1 MAYLGRSPSQGV
13 RNRYYKTASGGETS
27 ISGALTGGTL
37 TFTDGNYV
45 DVNLNGVTLVAGTDY
60 NTSTANTIAGLS
72 ALTANDVVEIVVYDV
87 FSVFSGNV
95 NSDFSVG
102 GNLTVTG
109 TVEPAGDTSAGDN
122 AAIGYTAAEGLIL
135 TGQGSTSDVVIK
147 NDADTTVCFV
157 PTGTDDLKFNDTA
170 RIIMGTGDDLQI
182 IHDGSNSIIS
192 DNGTGNL
199 VLRSDA
205 QAVEI
210 DFNTN
215 ETAALFKHNGSV
227 ELYHDNSKKFE
238 TTSTGV
244 DITGGFTATD
254 GSTITT
260 TGNEVQLT
268 LKSTDAD
275 AVEGPT
281 LDLIRDSASP
291 AASDNIGLIRYI
303 GEDSA
308 GNATVY
314 AEIHGQIENP
324 VNGSED
330 AAINFE
336 ITKGSGRA
344 NSFKI
349 AADEVVVNEDSRDVD
364 FRVQSDENTHAFFLE
379 ASTGNVGMALDAP
392 TLDSSLCGVSVPSG
406 ARLFQIHDTDG
417 SCIKLTDPSSGV
429 NRGAQFAIIG
439 TDTFLNNCE
448 AGTLIFGTGNTER
461 GRFDSAGHLLIATA
475 GGNQPSSSRSGV
487 MIKDTSAGAFTSF
500 SNTTNTSSHGV
511 YGNTNGVVGS
521 IQTTNS
527 STAFNTSSDYRLKE
541 NVEYSWDAT
550 GRLKQLKPARFN
562 FIANAD
568 ITVDGFLA
576 HEVSSIVP
584 EAITGTKDKTRDVT
598 DAVLSSDGKLIGE
611 NIAQDDWAAGKLET
625 KDAQGNSVDSI
636 YPSDS
641 TWTASH
647 TEPVMQQI
655 DQSKLVPLLVKTIQ
669 ELEARIATL
678 EAK

>member
-1 MAYLGRSPSQGV
+1 L
-13 RNRYYKTASGGETS
+13 
-27 ISGALTGGTL
+27 
-37 TFTDGNYV
+37 
-45 DVNLNGVTLVAGTDY
+45 
-60 NTSTANTIAGLS
+60 
-72 ALTANDVVEIVVYDV
+72 
-87 FSVFSGNV
+87 
-95 NSDFSVG
+95 
-102 GNLTVTG
+102 
-109 TVEPAGDTSAGDN
+109 
-122 AAIGYTAAEGLIL
+122 
-135 TGQGSTSDVVIK
+135 
-147 NDADTTVCFV
+147 
-157 PTGTDDLKFNDTA
+157 FN
-170 RIIMGTGDDLQI
+170 
-182 IHDGSNSIIS
+182 
-192 DNGTGNL
+192 
-199 VLRSDA
+199 
-205 QAVEI
+205 
-210 DFNTN
+210 
-215 ETAALFKHNGSV
+215 HNGSV

-260 TGNEVQLT
+260 GDTDIQLK
-268 LKSTDAD
+268 LICTDAG
-275 AVEGPT
+275 ANAGPK
-281 LDLIRDSASP
+281 LSLIRDSGTP
-291 AASDNIGLIRYI
+291 ADG
-303 GEDSA
+303 DSTGA
-308 GNATVY
+308 IIFSADDSGGNLTEFAK
-314 AEIHGQIENP
+314 IESSIVDEANT
-324 VNGSED
+324 SED
-330 AAINFE
+330 GRLIFRT
-336 ITKGSGRA
+336 ITAGTATSRLDFT
-344 NSFKI
+344 NTETVF
-349 AADEVVVNEDSRDVD
+349 NDSSIDVD
-364 FRVQSDENTHAFFLE
+364 FRVESDENTHAFFLE

-448 AGTLIFGTGNTER
+448 AGTIIFGTGNTER

-511 YGNTNGVVGS
+511 YGNTNGVVGF

-550 GRLKQLKPARFN
+550 SRLKQLKPARFN

-625 KDAQGNSVDSI
+625 KDAEGNSVDSI

-641 TWTASH
+641 TWKASH
-647 TEPVMQQI
+647 TEPVLQQI